1 MFFLAMPKEEGAL
14 DALQSE
20 AGEYGDMELEPHTS
34 EGYLNV
40 THQTLDIFRAAIV
53 DRSVT
58 HVLKVSSL
66 APVHPYVTGF
76 PIQEVGAL
84 QQTFY
89 GRHPTCPLLFFLVP

>member
-1 MFFLAMPKEEGAL
+1 MFFLAMPKEVAAL

-34 EGYLNV
+34 EGYFNV

-58 HVLKVSSL
+58 HVLKVSS
-66 APVHPYVTGF
+66 
-76 PIQEVGAL
+76 
-84 QQTFY
+84 
-89 GRHPTCPLLFFLVP
+89 